1 MLRRV
6 VLICLGVSAALL
18 LITGAPAG
26 AQQGPPQ
33 SPPSSPCAPGGPQP
47 RPPAGQYPPQ
57 CASPQASASQVAAG
71 GQLRVTG
78 QCPTA
83 NSTADLRL
91 SPTNTPLGS
100 FPTNSQGFFDAT
112 VTIPATVTPG
122 SYTIDFRCVG
132 VLNAGF
138 SRGPAVQVLAAA
150 AQAARAGT
158 LPRTGADPIRLA
170 VSGVV
175 LLGLG
180 AGAVVAT
187 RRRRISA

>member
-1 MLRRV
+1 MLRRIC
-6 VLICLGVSAALL
+6 LILLGVSAALL
-18 LITGAPAG
+18 LMTGGPAS
-26 AQQGPPQ
+26 AQQ
-33 SPPSSPCAPGGPQP
+33 SPPSSPCAPGGPEP

-100 FPTNSQGFFDAT
+100 FPTNGQGFFDAT
-112 VTIPATVTPG
+112 VTIPAGVTPG

-138 SRGPAVQVLAAA
+138 TRGPAIQVLAAA

-158 LPRTGADPIRLA
+158 LPRTGTGLTTPLA
-170 VSGVV
+170 ASAV
-175 LLGLG
+175 LLIG
-180 AGAVVAT
+180 AGSVAIVAA
-187 RRRRISA
+187 RRRRA